1 MIKLKILEIELEML
15 NKQKKRKDKMQK
27 NNINIL
33 KNQKDNLW
41 KMVYQWIKF
50 NSKYLFYS
58 RLKKNNIYIQIY
70 DKLNNNSEK

>member
-1 MIKLKILEIELEML
+1 
-15 NKQKKRKDKMQK
+15 
-27 NNINIL
+27 
-33 KNQKDNLW
+33 
-41 KMVYQWIKF
+41 MVYQWIKF